1 MKTKLLTSF
10 LAALVMGLGLGA
22 GGRGSEESPAPDTA
36 APSLWAIALENKDH
50 FGFSTL
56 FTAQNVRQ
64 YLSREEGLEDA
75 VRWCRDTAV
84 TKVFV
89 ESFRDGYRAERQA
102 LENARDRFR
111 KEGIEASGCITTTRL
126 GKQSVKGWDLIS
138 CYTDIPTQEK
148 LQSEFE
154 YAASMFDEIMIDD
167 FLFCDCQCEECQ
179 KAKGS
184 RSLPEY
190 HCDLMVEVARKRIL
204 APARKVNPKV
214 KIIIKYPQ
222 WYDGFH
228 ERGYEVVR
236 ETAEFD
242 LIWVGTESRDPDST
256 RWGRKAQYESYFIMQ
271 WLGKI
276 GGEKTGGGWFDPYG
290 TSPPTYVEQA
300 RQTILGQARNA
311 LLFCYGSLQNRQGAA
326 NVARLREEIPALFKL
341 AQLVRGKSILGI
353 HAPKPPNSPP
363 KQEEYIFDFVGML
376 GLPLVPATDVDP
388 GAKAA
393 FFSQHAL
400 ADPDFTNKLDKML
413 QAGKPVFLT
422 SHLADDLKEELAEHQ
437 REILILKVGNEP
449 RDLYNLAREE
459 LDALRNPLLAPFGI
473 EFSAPSKV
481 ALYLY
486 SDGLVV
492 IENFNDTAADV
503 RFTQRGAGGYSFTSL
518 QPIDEGSK
526 WSVEGNSLE
535 ASVSPRSLIA
545 FTVLPG
551 TRR

>member
-1 MKTKLLTSF
+1 MRTTLLTF
-10 LAALVMGLGLGA
+10 LFAALVVNLASTSSLA
-22 GGRGSEESPAPDTA
+22 TETTA
-36 APSLWAIALENKDH
+36 SSLWDVALENKDA
-50 FGFSTL
+50 FRFSTL

-64 YLSREEGLEDA
+64 YLSREEGLENA
-75 VRWCRDTAV
+75 VRWCKETAV

-111 KEGIEASGCITTTRL
+111 KEGIEASGCITTTRV
-126 GKQSVKGWDLIS
+126 GKQSLKGWDVIS

-167 FLFCDCQCEECQ
+167 FLFTDCQCDECE

-184 RSLPEY
+184 KSWSEY
-190 HCDLMVEVARKRIL
+190 RCDLMLDVSRTRIL
-204 APARKVNPKV
+204 AAAKKINPKV

-222 WYDGFH
+222 WYDKFH
-228 ERGYEVVR
+228 ERGYDVVR
-236 ETAEFD
+236 QTEAFD

-311 LLFCYGSLQNRQGAA
+311 LLFCYGSLQEGQAA
-326 NVARLREEIPALFKL
+326 ADVARLREEIPALFKL
-341 AQLVRGKSILGI
+341 AQLVRGKSIIGI

-376 GLPLVPATDVDP
+376 GVPLVPATNVDP
-388 GAKAA
+388 EAKAA

-400 ADPDFTNKLDKML
+400 ADPDFTGKLDKML
-413 QAGKPVFLT
+413 RAGKPVLIT
-422 SHLADDLKEELAEHQ
+422 SHLARDHFANPAFAEGKHKEPANLYV
-437 REILILKVGNEP
+437 LKVGDEP
-449 RDLYNLAREE
+449 RDLYNLTREE
-459 LDALRNPLLAPFGI
+459 LDAVRKPLLAPFGI

-486 SDGLVV
+486 SGDFVV
-492 IENFNDTAADV
+492 IENFNDSPAEIEFS
-503 RFTQRGAGGYSFTSL
+503 RSGASGFSFTSL
-518 QPIDEGSK
+518 RPLDRGS
-526 WSVEGNSLE
+526 SISISGNTLQ
-535 ASVSPRSLIA
+535 AGIPPRSLVA
-545 FTVLPG
+545 FTVSPSPG
-551 TRR
+551 R